1 MKKNKIT
8 TVNSY
13 INQFPKETQ
22 AKLQKLRQII
32 KASAPGSIEIISYN
46 MPAFKIHRRILVY
59 FAAFKNHIG
68 LYALPS
74 AVVNFKKELSRFKT
88 SKGTIRFPLDKPKPP
103 ELVKKIIKFRV
114 KENLKKVSY

>member
-88 SKGTIRFPLDKPKPP
+88 SKGTIRFPLDKPIPP

>member
-88 SKGTIRFPLDKPKPP
+88 SKGTIRFPLDKPIPQ